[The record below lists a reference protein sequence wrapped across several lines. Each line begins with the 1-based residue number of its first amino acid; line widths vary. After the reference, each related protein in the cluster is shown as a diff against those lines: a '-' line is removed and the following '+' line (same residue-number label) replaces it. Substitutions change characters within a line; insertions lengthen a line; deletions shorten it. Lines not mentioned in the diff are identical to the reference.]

1 MLIPLRQVGA
11 IASAALLTLAATLTP
26 ICADTILETDTF
38 SFSQPDPDPELGPG
52 NQFAPGGTAA
62 STETFSLTSADIS
75 NIMFEANFDF
85 IDAGIEILVNGE
97 SLFNTGPDVS
107 QFNGASSTVFTQTGA
122 TNLGVPF
129 EERGGSDPQPRL
141 TVSSDSTGTI
151 FSGPDLSLPDN
162 NPAPIIN
169 YTPGFTINDFTSLLQ
184 VGENQIQIVNL
195 NAFDGASLGGDFT
208 LTLVAPAASV
218 PEPTALSLCLIGATC
233 CMLRRRRR

>member
-1 MLIPLRQVGA
+1 MLIQLRRVGA

-26 ICADTILETDTF
+26 ICADTILDTDTF

-129 EERGGSDPQPRL
+129 EERSDLQPRL

-169 YTPGFTINDFTSLLQ
+169 FTPGFTINDFTSLLQ

>member
-26 ICADTILETDTF
+26 ICADTILETDNF
-38 SFSQPDPDPELGPG
+38 SFSQTTPDP
-52 NQFAPGGTAA
+52 APGGVAA
-62 STETFSLTSADIS
+62 STAPFSLTSADIS

-85 IDAGIEILVNGE
+85 IDAGIEILVNGV

-129 EERGGSDPQPRL
+129 GERSDLQPRL

-151 FSGPDLSLPDN
+151 FSGPDLSLPDDPN

-169 YTPGFTINDFTSLLQ
+169 FTPGFTINDFTSLLQ

-195 NAFDGASLGGDFT
+195 NNFQSANLGGDFT

-233 CMLRRRRR
+233 CLLRRRRR

>member
-38 SFSQPDPDPELGPG
+38 SFSEPDPDLMPG
-52 NQFAPGGTAA
+52 GAFALGGTAA
-62 STETFSLTSADIS
+62 STAPFSLTSADIS

-85 IDAGIEILVNGE
+85 IDAGIEILVNGV

-129 EERGGSDPQPRL
+129 EERFDLQPRL
-141 TVSSDSTGTI
+141 TVSSDSDGTI
-151 FSGPDLSLPDN
+151 FSGPDLSLTDFEG
-162 NPAPIIN
+162 NPNPIPIID
-169 YTPGFTINDFTSLLQ
+169 Y
-184 VGENQIQIVNL
+184 
-195 NAFDGASLGGDFT
+195 
-208 LTLVAPAASV
+208 
-218 PEPTALSLCLIGATC
+218 LSLIHI
-233 CMLRRRRR
+233 